1 MELTTLD
8 FAAAAWFFLA
18 WGLYTLIAD
27 RGHWSEK
34 SVSATMGRYRQQWM
48 MTMLRRD
55 NRMLDSGII
64 GNLLNG
70 SAFFASTSIFV
81 VGGLFALL
89 GAGDQAIAVIDQLP
103 FTAATTPGAWQAK
116 VLLLIAVFV
125 FAFFKFVWSFRLFNY
140 CSILIGATP
149 VSTEIDKKGEQIGE
163 RAGRINSLAARHLNR
178 GLRAYSFALAVLAWF
193 LHPVFFMVCTT
204 WVVYVL
210 YRREFH
216 SRSVKVLR
224 ESS

>member
-18 WGLYTLIAD
+18 WGLYTLVAD
-27 RGHWSEK
+27 RGRWSER
-34 SVSATMGRYRQQWM
+34 SVSATMSRYRQQWM
-48 MTMLRRD
+48 LTMLQRD

-70 SAFFASTSIFV
+70 AAFFASTSIFV

-89 GAGDQAIAVIDQLP
+89 GAGEQAVAVIDQLP
-103 FTAATTPGAWQAK
+103 FAAETTTRAWQVK
-116 VLLLIAVFV
+116 VLLLIAIFV

-149 VSTEIDKKGEQIGE
+149 VSTETSAEGERIGEQ
-163 RAGRINSLAARHLNR
+163 AGKMNSLAARHLNR
-178 GLRAYSFALAVLAWF
+178 GFRAYSFALAVLAWF
-193 LHPVFFMVCTT
+193 LHPVIFMLCTT

-224 ESS
+224 AAE